1 MGLRSGCCSG
11 ILVRLFALFLLGTII
26 VLALIR
32 QHFRINEDEY
42 IRVTELG
49 TWEEIRAS
57 KRPAVLDHG
66 SPMTMEEDTMPPER
80 IPRIIHQTWKTEE
93 LPPQWAEVREGCAR
107 LMPDYEYMLWTDA
120 ISRQFIEKEYPW
132 FLPTFDAYPYNI
144 QRADAIRYF
153 VLHKYGGVYM
163 DLSLIHI

>member
-1 MGLRSGCCSG
+1 
-11 ILVRLFALFLLGTII
+11 
-26 VLALIR
+26 
-32 QHFRINEDEY
+32 
-42 IRVTELG
+42 
-49 TWEEIRAS
+49 
-57 KRPAVLDHG
+57 
-66 SPMTMEEDTMPPER
+66 MPPER

-163 DLSLIHI
+163 DLDIGCQKRLDSLLRFDLILPKTIPVGVSNDLMFLSLIHI